1 MFPQKKAR
9 RIVLIDTRFQL
20 RLAGAFLV
28 LQLILTCLFG
38 LGLYLFMDSELKTG
52 LASAHASYRSLEQM
66 LLPIV
71 LVLAGFSLALST
83 AMVTGFVVVLSHRIA
98 GPLFRFRTVLE
109 DLASRR
115 IPTHTQL
122 RPDDQLVDVSASLG
136 RAVDT
141 LSSDLSAL
149 NTATAELRQAAAPL
163 ENPALDAAVARLH
176 QILAAWQE
184 RSPQN
189 PKV

>member
-1 MFPQKKAR
+1 MLPTKTR

-20 RLAGAFLV
+20 RLAGAFLI
-28 LQLILTCLFG
+28 LQVILTGLFG
-38 LGLYLFMDSELKTG
+38 FGLYLFMDSELKAG

-71 LVLAGFSLALST
+71 LVLAAFSLALST
-83 AMVTGFVVVLSHRIA
+83 AMVTGFVVLLSHRIA

-109 DLASRR
+109 DLAGRR
-115 IPTHTQL
+115 LATHTQI
-122 RPDDQLVDVSASLG
+122 RPDDQLVEVATSLG

-149 NTATAELRQAAAPL
+149 KAAAAELRQAAGPL
-163 ENPALDAAVARLH
+163 QNPALDAAVTRLD
-176 QILAAWQE
+176 QILGAWE
-184 RSPQN
+184 
-189 PKV
+189 

>member
-1 MFPQKKAR
+1 MFPKKAR

-28 LQLILTCLFG
+28 LQVILTWLFG
-38 LGLYLFMDSELKTG
+38 FGLYLFMDSELKTG

-71 LVLAGFSLALST
+71 LVLAAFSLALST
-83 AMVTGFVVVLSHRIA
+83 AMVTGFVVILSHRIA

-115 IPTHTQL
+115 LPTHTQL
-122 RPDDQLVDVSASLG
+122 RPDDQLVEVATSLG

-141 LSSDLSAL
+141 LASDLSAL
-149 NTATAELRQAAAPL
+149 HAAAAELRQAAAPL
-163 ENPALDAAVARLH
+163 QNSALDAAVARLD
-176 QILAAWQE
+176 QTLASWQC
-184 RSPQN
+184 SS
-189 PKV
+189 